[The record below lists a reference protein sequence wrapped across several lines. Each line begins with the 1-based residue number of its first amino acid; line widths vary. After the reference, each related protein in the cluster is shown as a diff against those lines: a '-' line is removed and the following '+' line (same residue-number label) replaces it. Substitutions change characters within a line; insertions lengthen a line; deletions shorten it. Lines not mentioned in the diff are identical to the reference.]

1 MEKHTKYAAPSEW
14 TLRTNCL
21 PSIYAECLEKLKKIA
36 ANNYIWVSVDEST
49 GSEQRFVANFMFG
62 VLGVEK
68 ERGRSYLFSS
78 VVMDVVN
85 GSTMATFLD
94 DSLKELSELIWS
106 KPLIFLKKLNR
117 DIFYRC

>member
-1 MEKHTKYAAPSEW
+1 M
-14 TLRTNCL
+14 
-21 PSIYAECLEKLKKIA
+21 KKIA

-78 VVMDVVN
+78 VVMDGVN